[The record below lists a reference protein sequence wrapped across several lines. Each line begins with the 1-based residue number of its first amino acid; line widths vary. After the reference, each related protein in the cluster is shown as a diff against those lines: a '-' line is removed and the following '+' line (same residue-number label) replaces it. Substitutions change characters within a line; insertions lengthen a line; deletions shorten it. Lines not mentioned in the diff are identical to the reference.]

1 MTMHP
6 NLQKLAEESGLHD
19 DLCSY
24 CPAKNLEKFA
34 RLLINECAII
44 ANEKEENFP
53 QYDPNI
59 SVNWY
64 IKKHFGVD

>member
-1 MTMHP
+1 LHP
-6 NLQKLAEESGLHD
+6 NLQKIFDQSGLHLD
-19 DLCSY
+19 VCGS
-24 CPAKNLEKFA
+24 CPVNDIEKFA
-34 RLLINECAII
+34 RLLIKECAII

-64 IKKHFGVD
+64 ITKHFGVD